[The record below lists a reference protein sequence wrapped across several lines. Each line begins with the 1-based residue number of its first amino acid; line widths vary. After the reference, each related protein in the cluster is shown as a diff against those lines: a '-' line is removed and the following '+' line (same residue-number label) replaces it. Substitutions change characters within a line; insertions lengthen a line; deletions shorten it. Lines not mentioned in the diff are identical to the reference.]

1 MLFFPKKFILF
12 FLLLSFVEL
21 RDVKRKALQAPTYI
35 TTQSKKNPTKT
46 NNKPRP
52 NPKLK
57 IDREILKVFVVYF
70 QSLHMLNCF
79 RPRELNF

>member
-35 TTQSKKNPTKT
+35 TTQSKKTQQKPTINPDPT
-46 NNKPRP
+46 P
-52 NPKLK
+52 
-57 IDREILKVFVVYF
+57 
-70 QSLHMLNCF
+70 S
-79 RPRELNF
+79 